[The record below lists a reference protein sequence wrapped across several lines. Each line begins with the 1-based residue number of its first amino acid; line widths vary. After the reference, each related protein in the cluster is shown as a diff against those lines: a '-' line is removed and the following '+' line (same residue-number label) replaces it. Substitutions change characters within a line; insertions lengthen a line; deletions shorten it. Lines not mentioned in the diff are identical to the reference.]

1 MYIDDDEDLVKEIT
15 DNLKADRSHWARWR
29 TEARES
35 YDFFAGVQWSED
47 DSAIL
52 REQNRPVVTFN
63 RIARTINAVAGLE
76 LQNRQE
82 VRFLPRT
89 LDDSGVTEL
98 LTGAAKWA
106 RDNCDAEDEES
117 EAFQDALICGVG
129 WTETRIDYEQDPEG
143 MIITERVDTFEM
155 LPDCNSKKRNFDD
168 AKHVSRIKEL
178 PKKEYQDLLKKFG
191 IKDDGMAPGVFWN
204 DTEGEPHDAQ
214 NAYRYEN
221 DYSDRTS
228 KPSTYSVVQYQWYE
242 SEDVY
247 QVEDLD
253 GKVTKLDKARYKKLK
268 PMIEMHNLRAVKQP
282 QRKYYQAWVCGNR
295 LLNKE
300 ESPCQKG
307 FTFRGITGLRD
318 RNRNVWTGIVELMK
332 DPQRWAN
339 KWLSQIQYIIN
350 TNAKGGL
357 LAESD
362 AFKNPRQAEDQWAE
376 SNSITWLNPGG
387 LQKVTQKQPA
397 NYPEGLDR
405 LLQYAL
411 QSIND
416 VPGVNLELMGMA
428 NRDQAAVLEESRKQS
443 GVTILA
449 PFFDALRRYRKEQG
463 RVLAYFIKE
472 YIADGRLVRIAG
484 QDGAQYVPLLKDSL
498 TFEYDVIVDDA
509 PSSPNMKERVFG
521 VLNQIIPMALQ
532 AGIPIPPDVL
542 DFAPIPEALAQKWKQ
557 AINKPNPQAD
567 QMKQMQMQMAE
578 LEGKLKEST
587 IYLNYAKAE
596 QAHATGQNE
605 AALASTKMDEVA
617 GQHAIDTHA
626 MQLDQQRKE
635 AEAAHS
641 MQVKNI
647 QAANDM
653 QLKNADMLMTQ
664 HRKMQEA
671 KMNATIKAQQNR
683 A

>member
-1 MYIDDDEDLVKEIT
+1 MYMDDDEDLVKEIT

-47 DSAIL
+47 DTAIL

-98 LTGAAKWA
+98 LSGTAKWV
-106 RDNCDAEDEES
+106 RENCDAEDEES

-129 WTETRIDYEQDPEG
+129 WTETRIDYDQSPEG
-143 MIITERVDTFEM
+143 TIITERVDTFEV
-155 LPDCNSKKRNFDD
+155 LPDSNAKKRNFDD
-168 AKHVSRIKEL
+168 AKHVARVKEL

-204 DTEGEPHDAQ
+204 DLEGEPHDAQ

-228 KPSTYSVVQYQWYE
+228 KAGTYSVVQYQWYE
-242 SEDVY
+242 AEDVY

-268 PMIEMHNLRAVKQP
+268 PMIEMHGLRAVKQP

-307 FTFRGITGLRD
+307 FTFRAITGLRD

-387 LQKVTQKQPA
+387 LAKVMQKQPA

-411 QSIND
+411 TSIND

-484 QDGAQYVPLLKDSL
+484 QDGAQYVPLLKDNL

-509 PSSPNMKERVFG
+509 PSSPNMKERVFS

-557 AINKPNPQAD
+557 AINKPNPQAE
-567 QMKQMQMQMAE
+567 QMQQLQMMASQLE
-578 LEGKLKEST
+578 LEGKQIENQYKQVQSQEVASR
-587 IYLNYAKAE
+587 IPLNAAKAE
-596 QAHATGQNE
+596 QAYNTGQDE
-605 AALASTKMDEVA
+605 AA
-617 GQHAIDTHA
+617 
-626 MQLDQQRKE
+626 
-635 AEAAHS
+635 
-641 MQVKNI
+641 
-647 QAANDM
+647 QAANKMGLESAQYQMKQQQLM
-653 QLKNADMLMTQ
+653 QEQARKDVELLLNQ
-664 HRKMQEA
+664 RRKMLEA
-671 KMNATIKAQQNR
+671 KMSASIKAQQANNN
-683 A
+683 AA